1 MTTDLYQRGLDK
13 IMEYAPK
20 DHPTVAS
27 HQKIVEM
34 LNRKIFH
41 TVLGVAFIFA
51 AAIGSAGPTRAQTTP
66 QNDSQELERYRT
78 AERIGQEHLKKFDTL
93 DFDIYTNQKWERFKE
108 NHSPDILVHYPDGHT
123 TKGLEAHIAELKPQF
138 VFAPDTRIREHPVKI
153 QSGEWTSVI
162 GLMEGTFSQPMQTPN
177 GPIAPTGKKFKLLMS
192 TVGHWKNGVMD
203 EEFLFWDNASFMKQI
218 GLAK

>member
-1 MTTDLYQRGLDK
+1 MPNIKSFR
-13 IMEYAPK
+13 A
-20 DHPTVAS
+20 
-27 HQKIVEM
+27 
-34 LNRKIFH
+34 
-41 TVLGVAFIFA
+41 VLGVAFVFA
-51 AAIGSAGPTRAQTTP
+51 VAIGSAGPIRAQATP
-66 QNDSQELERYRT
+66 QRESDELERYRT

-123 TKGLEAHIAELKPQF
+123 TKGLEAHIEELKPQF

-177 GPIAPTGKKFKLLMS
+177 GQIAPTGKTFKLPMS
-192 TVGHWKNGVMD
+192 TVGHWANGVMD
-203 EEFLFWDNASFMKQI
+203 EEFLFLDNASFMKQI
-218 GLAK
+218 GLSK